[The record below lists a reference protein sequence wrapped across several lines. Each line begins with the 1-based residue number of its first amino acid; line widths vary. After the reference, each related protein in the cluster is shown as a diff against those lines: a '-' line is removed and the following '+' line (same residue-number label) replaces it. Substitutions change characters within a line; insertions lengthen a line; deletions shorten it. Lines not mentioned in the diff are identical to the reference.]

1 MIDTCRLKKTIDSS
15 GFRIDHI
22 AKELDLS
29 RQGLYNKINNRY
41 EFKISEVEKLCKLL
55 GISSLKE
62 KEKIFYAKKDNLKSS
77 DKVS

>member
-1 MIDTCRLKKTIDSS
+1 MTDTYRLKKIIDSS

-22 AKELDLS
+22 AKELNLS

-41 EFKISEVEKLCKLL
+41 EFKTSEVEKICKLL

-62 KEKIFYAKKDNLKSS
+62 KERIFYARKDDLKSS
-77 DKVS
+77 NKVS

>member
-1 MIDTCRLKKTIDSS
+1 MTDTCRLKKIIDSS

-41 EFKISEVEKLCKLL
+41 EFKTSEVEKLCKLL

-62 KEKIFYAKKDNLKSS
+62 KEKIFYAKKDNFKSS

>member
-1 MIDTCRLKKTIDSS
+1 MTDTCRLKKIIDSS

-62 KEKIFYAKKDNLKSS
+62 KEKIFYAKKDGFKSS

>member
-1 MIDTCRLKKTIDSS
+1 MTDTCRLKKIIDSS

-41 EFKISEVEKLCKLL
+41 EFKTSEVEKLCKLL

-62 KEKIFYAKKDNLKSS
+62 KEKIFYAKKDDFKLSN
-77 DKVS
+77 KVS